1 MSSWPDWTL
10 YALAGVISAAS
21 FFALYHIAKAVSA

>member
-10 YALAGVISAAS
+10 YLLAGAISAAS
-21 FFALYHIAKAVSA
+21 FFALYHIARAVTG